1 MPIRIRHFL
10 LFFPIDFFLSS
21 YNLASI
27 YFEQGYTEKA
37 TEFLKKTLE
46 LNPKDNEASV
56 VFAKI
61 MAKQNN
67 LESAVKIILEAIK
80 QNPYDADMHYTLAR
94 IYKEEGNNEG
104 YLEELKEAMNNSDS
118 LSFEPRLLENEIRL
132 AVQDT

>member
-1 MPIRIRHFL
+1 
-10 LFFPIDFFLSS
+10 
-21 YNLASI
+21 
-27 YFEQGYTEKA
+27 
-37 TEFLKKTLE
+37 
-46 LNPKDNEASV
+46 
-56 VFAKI
+56 